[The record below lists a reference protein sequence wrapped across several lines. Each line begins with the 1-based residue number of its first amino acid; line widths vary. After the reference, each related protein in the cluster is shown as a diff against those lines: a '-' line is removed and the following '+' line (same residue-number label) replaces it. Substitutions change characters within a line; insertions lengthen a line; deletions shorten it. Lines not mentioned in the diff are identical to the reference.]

1 MIEKHK
7 KLEGEYEKEMLYAEL
22 NEVDRLEKE

>member
-7 KLEGEYEKEMLYAEL
+7 KLESEYEKEMLYAEL